1 MFGGCGKRNGCKRD
15 GVLEMKGATVDA
27 GPSGGFREK
36 LSPRKNQNEIFMFPA
51 KVSIWLDFKGRL
63 TEKQETKGKNQVG
76 CG

>member
-1 MFGGCGKRNGCKRD
+1 MLAQ
-15 GVLEMKGATVDA
+15 VEALERK
-27 GPSGGFREK
+27 K